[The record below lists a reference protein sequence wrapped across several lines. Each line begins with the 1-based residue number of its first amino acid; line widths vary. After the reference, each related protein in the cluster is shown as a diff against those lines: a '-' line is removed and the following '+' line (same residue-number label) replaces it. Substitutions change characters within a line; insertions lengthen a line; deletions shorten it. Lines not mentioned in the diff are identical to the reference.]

1 MELVFKRRAYIV
13 YPIFKFSY
21 FRIGPFKNFIDPQKI
36 NYDYMAK
43 YEFSYNKVL
52 IGYSIQR
59 AVSYT
64 LSFIF
69 GQDGTSGNLS

>member
-1 MELVFKRRAYIV
+1 
-13 YPIFKFSY
+13 
-21 FRIGPFKNFIDPQKI
+21 
-36 NYDYMAK
+36 MAK

-69 GQDGTSGNLS
+69 GQDGTSGNLSWS